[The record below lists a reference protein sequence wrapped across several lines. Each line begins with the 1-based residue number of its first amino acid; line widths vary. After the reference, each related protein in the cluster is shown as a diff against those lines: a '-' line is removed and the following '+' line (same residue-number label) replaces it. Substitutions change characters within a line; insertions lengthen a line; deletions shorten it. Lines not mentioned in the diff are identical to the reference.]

1 MREIKLPADKGESR
15 CWIPRKVE
23 GRLRRGVSGLE
34 EKKKR
39 RKKKKKE
46 EDEGEGRNRRRRE
59 EEKEIRKS
67 FPYGSKIRNK
77 KFRAVRGCGLLVG
90 DSKLKGVVEGERRGG
105 GGGGG
110 GERERENSEINRA
123 PGATR

>member
-1 MREIKLPADKGESR
+1 M
-15 CWIPRKVE
+15 
-23 GRLRRGVSGLE
+23 SGLE

-46 EDEGEGRNRRRRE
+46 KDEGEGRNRRRRE

-90 DSKLKGVVEGERRGG
+90 DSKLKGVVEGERRKVEEE
-105 GGGGG
+105 
-110 GERERENSEINRA
+110 GERERERE
-123 PGATR
+123 